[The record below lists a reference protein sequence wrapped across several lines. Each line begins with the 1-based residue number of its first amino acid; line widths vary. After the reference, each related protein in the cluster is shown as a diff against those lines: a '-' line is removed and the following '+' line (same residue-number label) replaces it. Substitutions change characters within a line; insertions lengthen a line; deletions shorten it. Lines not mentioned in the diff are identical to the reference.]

1 MSKKALREGK
11 YKVENWPTYNKA
23 LIKRGDLTIWFS
35 EEGIKKWYEEESEN
49 KERGRQRK
57 YGDEA
62 IKLMYVIRQVFN
74 LRLRQTQGFVTSILK
89 IMNID
94 LEVLNYTTLARRVR
108 DLKIDFVVN
117 KPRDPINLILDSTG
131 IKVVGEKEWMK
142 HKHGT
147 KQRKIWRK
155 LHIGVNDDGNIIAGE
170 VTILR
175 DSDIATVPD
184 LLDQTT
190 TQINTVVGDGAYYKN
205 RMENYIQNNDNTKN
219 SRFIGPPGDGSKNY
233 GNRLKVEE
241 TFSRYKRIIGNKFKA
256 QHFKG
261 QQNEAKLSL
270 LILNIMKGIGM
281 PHTVRIA

>member
-1 MSKKALREGK
+1 MSKKPLREGK
-11 YKVENWPTYNKA
+11 YKVQNWPTYNKS

-35 EEGIKKWYEEESEN
+35 EEGLEKWYEEEAEN

-89 IMNID
+89 IMNVD
-94 LEVLNYTTLARRVR
+94 LEVLDYTTLSRRVR

-117 KPRDPINLILDSTG
+117 KARGPINLILDSTG
-131 IKVVGEKEWMK
+131 IKVSGEKEWMK

-147 KQRKIWRK
+147 RQRKIWRK
-155 LHIGVNDDGNIIAGE
+155 LHIGINDDGDIIAGE
-170 VTILR
+170 ITTLR
-175 DSDIATVPD
+175 DSDIATVPY
-184 LLDQTT
+184 LLDQMT
-190 TQINTVVGDGAYYKN
+190 TQVNTVIGDGAYYKN

-219 SRFIGPPGDGSKNY
+219 SRFIGPPGDGSKNH
-233 GNRLKVEE
+233 GNRFKVEE

-270 LILNIMKGIGM
+270 LILNIMKDIGV
-281 PHTVRIA
+281 PQTIRVA

>member
-1 MSKKALREGK
+1 MSKNPLREGK
-11 YKVENWPTYNKA
+11 DRVKNWPTYNKA
-23 LIKRGDLTIWFS
+23 LVKRGDLTVWFS
-35 EEGIKKWYEEESEN
+35 EEGLEKWYEERSGN
-49 KERGRQRK
+49 KVRGRQKK

-62 IKLMYVIRQVFN
+62 IKLMYMIRQLFN

-89 IMNID
+89 IMKID
-94 LEVLNYTTLARRVR
+94 LEVLDYTTLARRVR
-108 DLKIDFVVN
+108 GLKIDFVAN
-117 KPRDPINLILDSTG
+117 KPRGPINLILDSTG
-131 IKVVGEKEWMK
+131 IKVIGEKEWMK

-155 LHIGVNDDGNIIAGE
+155 LHIGVNDDGNIIAGV
-170 VTILR
+170 VTTLR
-175 DSDIATVPD
+175 DSDIKTVAD

-190 TQINTVVGDGAYYKN
+190 TQVNTVVGDGGYYKN
-205 RMENYIQNNDNTKN
+205 RMEDYIQNNDNTKN
-219 SRFIGPPGDGSKNY
+219 SRFISPPGDGSKNY

-270 LILNIMKGIGM
+270 FILNIMNAIGM
-281 PHTVRIA
+281 PKTIRIA

>member
-1 MSKKALREGK
+1 MSKNPLRERK
-11 YKVENWPTYNKA
+11 YRVKNWPTYNKA
-23 LIKRGDLTIWFS
+23 LVKRGDLTVWFS
-35 EEGIKKWYEEESEN
+35 EEGLEKWYEERSGN
-49 KERGRQRK
+49 KVRGRQKK

-62 IKLMYVIRQVFN
+62 IKLMYMIRQLFN

-89 IMNID
+89 IMKID
-94 LEVLNYTTLARRVR
+94 LEVLDYTTLARRVR
-108 DLKIDFVVN
+108 GLKIDFVAN
-117 KPRDPINLILDSTG
+117 KPRGPINLILDSTG
-131 IKVVGEKEWMK
+131 IKVIGEKEWMK

-147 KQRKIWRK
+147 KQREIWRK
-155 LHIGVNDDGNIIAGE
+155 FHIGVNDDGNIIAGV
-170 VTILR
+170 VTTLS
-175 DSDIATVPD
+175 DSDIRTVPD

-190 TQINTVVGDGAYYKN
+190 TQVNTVVGDGGYYKN
-205 RMENYIQNNDNTKN
+205 RMEDYIQNNDNTKN

-270 LILNIMKGIGM
+270 LILNIMKAIGM
-281 PHTVRIA
+281 PKTIRIA